1 MFRPQSST
9 SWSARPHPSM
19 FPAVTRSMSGDSWGG
34 GGESLRGGNGNA
46 HKCKT
51 VVLPFFQSAPLSA
64 YIQCNFT
71 HRLADFGFCSLPWGG
86 RRGGARI
93 FMLSNYQPLCS
104 TTGLVNLFSTFSG
117 VTKSISK
124 AVPLVPGE
132 HAAEEPSPHYD
143 STAEERREPEHVA
156 VTNYCCTRRGE
167 EPGSEPN

>member
-19 FPAVTRSMSGDSWGG
+19 LPAVTRSMSGDSWRGG
-34 GGESLRGGNGNA
+34 GSLRGGNGNA

-51 VVLPFFQSAPLSA
+51 VVLPFFQSAPLRP

-71 HRLADFGFCSLPWGG
+71 HRLADFGFCSLPWGC

-93 FMLSNYQPLCS
+93 FMLSNYQSLCS

-143 STAEERREPEHVA
+143 STAEER
-156 VTNYCCTRRGE
+156 
-167 EPGSEPN
+167 